1 MPCHQCFAL
10 WDVIISEL
18 SNRTQQF
25 LDRANAL
32 KITGVTGPYQQTLST
47 LEEKLSEIKTIIAQN
62 PAAEP
67 LKNIGN
73 LFDEAE

>member
-1 MPCHQCFAL
+1 M
-10 WDVIISEL
+10 IISEL
-18 SNRTQQF
+18 ANKTQQF

-32 KITGVTGPYQQTLST
+32 KSTGVTGPYQQTLNT

-67 LKNIGN
+67 LRNIGS
-73 LFDEAE
+73 LFEEAE